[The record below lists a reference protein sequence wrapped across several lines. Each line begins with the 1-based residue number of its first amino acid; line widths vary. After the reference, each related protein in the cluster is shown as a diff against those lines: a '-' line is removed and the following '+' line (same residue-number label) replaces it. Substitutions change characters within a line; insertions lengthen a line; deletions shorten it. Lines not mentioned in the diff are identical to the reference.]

1 VNAEVNVSGGGPKK
15 KGILSGIKGK
25 IEEVK
30 KNYWKPQQID
40 EKFL

>member
-1 VNAEVNVSGGGPKK
+1 VNAEVNVSGGSKK

>member
-1 VNAEVNVSGGGPKK
+1 MEGIQDFTQVNVERNLTGPKK

-30 KNYWKPQQID
+30 KNYWRPQ
-40 EKFL
+40 